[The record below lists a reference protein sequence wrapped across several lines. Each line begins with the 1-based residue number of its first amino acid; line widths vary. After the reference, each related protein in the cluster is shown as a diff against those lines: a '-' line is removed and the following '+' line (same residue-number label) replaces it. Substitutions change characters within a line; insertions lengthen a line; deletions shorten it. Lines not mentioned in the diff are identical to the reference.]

1 MSRRMPEPTES
12 TPSPSDGGTSR
23 AAESGGAAE
32 PLVRAAIPVE
42 RSRFSQWL
50 ASFGLGEI
58 PMPLLTRRRGQ
69 Q

>member
-1 MSRRMPEPTES
+1 MPEPTES
-12 TPSPSDGGTSR
+12 ASAPSTGEGGTNR
-23 AAESGGAAE
+23 TAESGAAAE
-32 PLVRAAIPVE
+32 PLVHAANPVE

>member
-1 MSRRMPEPTES
+1 MPQPIGS
-12 TPSPSDGGTSR
+12 TSSSNPGDSGTTDIPGD
-23 AAESGGAAE
+23 AGAAE
-32 PLVRAAIPVE
+32 PVGRATNPVE

-69 Q
+69 RE

>member
-1 MSRRMPEPTES
+1 MPEPTGS
-12 TPSPSDGGTSR
+12 TSSPSTGDSGTNDVL
-23 AAESGGAAE
+23 ESGAAAE
-32 PLVRAAIPVE
+32 PVMRAANPVE

-69 Q
+69 R